1 MSINYPLIMPS
12 SPTPSAVE
20 LYIDRNQTKTESYS
34 RLPQVQRAPGDRWTG
49 KLTMPP
55 MTSAQAADWLGF
67 FDALDGFVG
76 TFWMPHPDFI
86 VARGAAGG
94 IATGRVKGAGQ
105 LGSSI
110 ATDGWGAN
118 VAGLFRRGDVVQIG
132 NHLHRITKDA
142 VSDAGGNAT
151 LDIAPAIYTAP
162 ADNSAIVTAGP
173 KGLFR
178 LAAGFVVP
186 TSDHMNLFTFS
197 FAVEGALE

>member
-1 MSINYPLIMPS
+1 MSIIYPLVMPS

-34 RLPQVQRAPGDRWTG
+34 RLLQVQRAPGDRWTG

-55 MTSAQAADWLGF
+55 MTKAQATDWLGF

-76 TFWMPHPDFI
+76 TFWMPHPDFT
-86 VARGAAGG
+86 VASGGAGG
-94 IATGRVKGAGQ
+94 IASGRVKGAGQ
-105 LGSSI
+105 LGARI
-110 ATDGWGAN
+110 VTDGWGAN
-118 VAGLFRRGDVVQIG
+118 VAGLLRRGDVIQIG
-132 NHLHRITKDA
+132 NHLHRVTKD
-142 VSDAGGNAT
+142 VGSDSGGNAT

-162 ADNSAIVTAGP
+162 ADNSAVVTDGP

-178 LAAGFVVP
+178 LAAGFVAP
-186 TSDHMNLFTFS
+186 TSDQMNLFTFS